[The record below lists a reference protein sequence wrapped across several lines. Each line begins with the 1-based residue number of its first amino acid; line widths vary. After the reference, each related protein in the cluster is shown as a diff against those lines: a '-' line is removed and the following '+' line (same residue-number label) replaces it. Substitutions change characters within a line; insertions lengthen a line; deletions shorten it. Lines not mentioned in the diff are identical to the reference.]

1 MVFPQTQGV
10 LESSLEGAIL
20 ENPQKIF
27 DYCSEEHSLV
37 LQYVILKNKYL
48 CNYNMIMIL

>member
-10 LESSLEGAIL
+10 LVSSLEGVLL

-27 DYCSEEHSLV
+27 DYCSEEHSLI
-37 LQYVILKNKYL
+37 LQCVVFENRYL
-48 CNYNMIMIL
+48 CNYNIYDY